1 MPKLSWLHLSDLHY
15 GKPKDAW
22 DAEYILEKL
31 VDDLTHLQTEHGLCP
46 DLIFFSG
53 DLAFGQIGSGSGKNL
68 KDQYAGVQ
76 DFLEQ
81 VRTAFKKEIP
91 KERIFLVPGNHD
103 VNRKRVD
110 AMTTPYLDSLDDQ
123 DRISDFMADGKGAW
137 KLTMERLKDYHDFLK
152 GFGNPV
158 LLQDS
163 ERLTY
168 GTTVDINGIRVGI
181 AGFNTVWSSG
191 RNSKEEN
198 GKLRVAWKWQ
208 TTYVRQ
214 HIKDAQVKIALFHH
228 PVSWGSEPDKT
239 FADDKLRNEFHFI
252 LSGHE
257 HKTGVTPYADGRAGI
272 TAYACYDRSLGSGY
286 NICCLDFENQ
296 TGEVHLRKYSTEDG
310 GGWVRRTTPKAR
322 DGRYHLEHLDNWMPP
337 PDKSKVKDPIDPVS
351 IVMAVERSSGL
362 DPAFERQLALYKR
375 RAVSLY
381 EKLPMIGFGARLR
394 VSIRIKDIYMPLHAM
409 VDDAVQSGE
418 CYADSQDAER
428 CLEKLGRNTQIS
440 IPDAFQV
447 CRENNSRGIVIL
459 GDPGS
464 GKTTHLK
471 RLLLWAL
478 SKDHE
483 TIGLPAG
490 IIPVFL
496 PLRELKSSNIK
507 NFIHH
512 CMADAGLEMTREFT
526 DRLLDHHPVLLLF
539 DGLDE
544 IQNTT
549 LRVEAVRNISR
560 FMTGRSNLYAA
571 VTCRFAGYTATAR
584 LDNEFMELHLRP
596 LTRDQAQEFIR
607 TWYRLVET
615 ADNKDLSQA
624 RDLAGKKANDLIE
637 NLSSNDFR
645 AGRVFEMTRNPLLL
659 TNICL
664 VHRDGGRLPKTRGK
678 LYKAAMDV
686 LLEFWRGSRG
696 VEVRIGA
703 DLGRRVLQPVA
714 LWMHQKENRI
724 RASADE
730 LAPVLEEALEKVRW
744 PYGFAR
750 DFLRM
755 VRDDTGLLTG
765 WGSSTY
771 GFMHLGFQEYL
782 AACQIRSLSFED
794 DTVLAQLAEHW
805 GQSWWQEV
813 ILLLV
818 GLEEPSRFK
827 AFITQVVKLPAFS
840 NDPDMAEHC
849 LEDAAEI
856 DWTPFLDLLAA
867 APGKDSQLWDRQL
880 TALRILDRHAKDRVK
895 PLAGNLKDHPMPQIR
910 QRFSVQHRH
919 QDENVVVH
927 GDIQYEMVKIPGGRI
942 TIESSEIVLDPFYM
956 GRYPVTNRQYALY
969 LKANPDAREP
979 EYWGDREYNGES
991 QPVVGV
997 SWDEARDFAQ
1007 WAGLALPSEA
1017 QWELACRAGTT
1028 TRFYTGDADE
1038 DLARAG
1044 WYTDNSGDRLHP
1056 VGEKEPNAYGL
1067 YDMHGN
1073 VWEWTIDKFGG
1084 ASRVIRG
1091 GAFIDPAELCRSAYR
1106 YFIHPSN
1113 RIPDLGFRLV
1123 LLPGRQD
1130 KGR

>member
-1 MPKLSWLHLSDLHY
+1 MSTLSWLHLSDLHY
-15 GKPKDAW
+15 GKPQDAW
-22 DAEYILEKL
+22 DAEPILKDLINDLKL
-31 VDDLTHLQTEHGLCP
+31 LEEDHGLCP

-53 DLAFGQIGSGSGKNL
+53 DLAFGQMGPEPGKNL
-68 KDQYAGVQ
+68 KDQYEGVAK
-76 DFLEQ
+76 FLEQ
-81 VRTAFKKEIP
+81 VRTVFSKPVP
-91 KERIFLVPGNHD
+91 KTHIFLVPGNHD
-103 VNRKRVD
+103 VNQKRVGK
-110 AMTTPYLDSLDDQ
+110 MSTMFIDSLDDPES
-123 DRISDFMADGKGAW
+123 IYNFMAGGGDDW
-137 KLTMERLKDYHDFLK
+137 NRVMDRLEDYRSFLK
-152 GFGNPV
+152 NFGNSV
-158 LLQDS
+158 LLQDP

-168 GTTVDINGIRVGI
+168 GTTVKINHIHVGI

-191 RNSKEEN
+191 RSSKEEN

-208 TTYVRQ
+208 NTRVQ
-214 HIKDAQVKIALFHH
+214 KEMENADVKIALFHH
-228 PVSWGSEPDKT
+228 PVSWGVEADKA

-257 HKTGVTPYADGRAGI
+257 HKTAVTSYANGRSVI
-272 TAYACYDRSLGSGY
+272 SSYACYHRSQGSGY
-286 NICCLDFENQ
+286 NICCLNFENQ
-296 TGEVHLRKYSTEDG
+296 TGEVHLRKYSDEDG
-310 GGWVRRTTPKAR
+310 GGWVRRITPKAP
-322 DGRYHLEHLDNWMPP
+322 DGRYHLEHLDKWMPKISLP
-337 PDKSKVKDPIDPVS
+337 KASTPDTDAS
-351 IVMAVERSSGL
+351 
-362 DPAFERQLALYKR
+362 PAPSTPNPEFEGQLALYKS

-381 EKLPMIGFGARLR
+381 EKLPMIGFGSRLR
-394 VSIRIKDIYMPLHAM
+394 VSIRIEDIYMPLHAM

-418 CYADSQDAER
+418 CYADADDAVE

-447 CRENNSRGIVIL
+447 CLEKNSRGVVIL

-478 SKDHE
+478 SKNYE

-490 IIPVFL
+490 ILPVFL
-496 PLRELKSSNIK
+496 PLRELKDSNIK
-507 NFIHH
+507 NFIYGR
-512 CMADAGLEMTREFT
+512 MADAGLEMTKEFT

-544 IQNTT
+544 IQNTK
-549 LRVEAVRNISR
+549 LRVEAARNIAR
-560 FMTGRSNLYAA
+560 FMNGRNQLYAA

-584 LDNEFMELHLRP
+584 LENEFMELHLRP
-596 LTRDQAQEFIR
+596 LSQDQAHDFIR

-615 ADNKDLSQA
+615 ADNSDQLQA
-624 RDLAGKKANDLIE
+624 RDIAGKKADDLIDS
-637 NLSSNDFR
+637 LSSDDFR
-645 AGRVFEMTRNPLLL
+645 SGRVFEMTRNPLLL

-664 VHRDGGRLPKTRGK
+664 VHRDGGRLPRTRGK
-678 LYKAAMDV
+678 LYRAAMDV

-696 VEVRIGA
+696 MEVRIGA

-714 LWMHQKENRI
+714 LWMHQEENRI
-724 RASADE
+724 RACADE
-730 LAPVLEEALEKVRW
+730 LAPVLEKALEKVRW
-744 PYGFAR
+744 PHGSGR

-765 WGSSTY
+765 WGSDTY

-794 DTVLAQLAEHW
+794 ENVLAQLAEHW

-827 AFITQVVKLPAFS
+827 AFMAQVVQLPSFS
-840 NDPDMAEHC
+840 DNPEIAERC

-867 APGKDSQLWDRQL
+867 EPGKDSKLWDRQL
-880 TALRILDRHAKDRVK
+880 TALKILDRHAKERLK
-895 PLAGNLKDHPMPQIR
+895 PLTGDLENHPMPQIR
-910 QRFSVQHRH
+910 QRFSAEHLR
-919 QDENVVVH
+919 QDNEVLIH
-927 GDIQYEMVKIPGGRI
+927 GDIQYEMVRIPGGRI
-942 TIESSEIVLDPFYM
+942 TIESSEFTIDPFYM

-969 LKANPDAREP
+969 LKANLKAKEP

-997 SWDEARDFAQ
+997 SWDETRDFAQ

-1017 QWELACRAGTT
+1017 QWEFACRAGTM
-1028 TRFYTGDADE
+1028 TRFYTGDTDE

-1044 WYTDNSGDRLHP
+1044 WYRGNSGDNLHP

-1073 VWEWTIDKFGG
+1073 VWEWTTDKIGG
-1084 ASRVIRG
+1084 SLRVIRG
-1091 GAFIDPAELCRSAYR
+1091 GSFLNPAVSCRSASR
-1106 YFIHPSN
+1106 RCFHPSG
-1113 RIPDLGFRLV
+1113 RDRDWAFRLV

>member
-1 MPKLSWLHLSDLHY
+1 MSKLSWLHLSDLHY

-22 DAEYILEKL
+22 DAEPILKNLIKDLKHLEK
-31 VDDLTHLQTEHGLCP
+31 DHGLCP

-53 DLAFGQIGSGSGKNL
+53 DLAFGQMGPEPGKNL
-68 KDQYAGVQ
+68 EDQYKGVEK
-76 DFLEQ
+76 FLEQ
-81 VRTAFKKEIP
+81 VRTAFSKQISKT
-91 KERIFLVPGNHD
+91 RIFLVPGNHD
-103 VNRKRVD
+103 VNRKRVGN
-110 AMTTPYLDSLDDQ
+110 MSTMFIDSLDDQ
-123 DRISDFMADGKGAW
+123 ESISDFMAGGGEDW
-137 KLTMERLKDYHDFLK
+137 NRVMDRLEDYRNFLK
-152 GFGNPV
+152 NFGNPV
-158 LLQDS
+158 LLQDRD
-163 ERLTY
+163 RLTY
-168 GTTVDINGIRVGI
+168 GTTVDINGIQVGI

-208 TTYVRQ
+208 NTRVQ
-214 HIKDAQVKIALFHH
+214 KEMEDARVKIALFHH

-257 HKTGVTPYADGRAGI
+257 HKIGVTPNADGRAGI
-272 TAYACYDRSLGSGY
+272 AAYACYDRSRGSGY

-322 DGRYHLEHLDNWMPP
+322 DGRYHLEHLDRWMPQQ
-337 PDKSKVKDPIDPVS
+337 DNSKLKDPIEPVPSAISASAPSGPDP
-351 IVMAVERSSGL
+351 E
-362 DPAFERQLALYKR
+362 FERQLALYKR

-394 VSIRIKDIYMPLHAM
+394 VSIRIKDIYMPLRAM
-409 VDDAVQSGE
+409 VDDAVQSGQ
-418 CYADSQDAER
+418 CYADPQDAAR
-428 CLEKLGRNTQIS
+428 CLEKIGRNTSIS

-447 CRENNSRGIVIL
+447 CRKNKGRGIVIL

-471 RLLLWAL
+471 RLFLWAL

-490 IIPVFL
+490 IIPLFL

-507 NFIHH
+507 NFIHD
-512 CMADAGLEMTREFT
+512 CMADAGLEMTKEFT

-544 IQNTT
+544 IQKTT

-596 LTRDQAQEFIR
+596 LTRNQAQDFIH

-615 ADNKDLSQA
+615 ADNKNLSQA
-624 RDLAGKKANDLIE
+624 QDLAVKKADDLIE

-664 VHRDGGRLPKTRGK
+664 VHRDGGRLPRTRGK
-678 LYKAAMDV
+678 LYRAAMDV
-686 LLEFWRGSRG
+686 LLEFWRGFRG

-703 DLGRRVLQPVA
+703 DLGQRVLQPVA

-730 LAPVLEEALEKVRW
+730 LAPVLEKALEKVRW
-744 PYGFAR
+744 PHGSAR

-765 WGSSTY
+765 WGNSTY

-782 AACQIRSLSFED
+782 AACHIRRLSFED
-794 DTVLAQLAEHW
+794 DTVLTQLAEHW

-813 ILLLV
+813 ILLLL

-827 AFITQVVKLPAFS
+827 AFMTQVVKLPAFS
-840 NDPDMAEHC
+840 NDPDMAKRC

-867 APGKDSQLWDRQL
+867 APGKDPQLWDRQL
-880 TALRILDRHAKDRVK
+880 TALRILDRHAKDRLK

-910 QRFSVQHRH
+910 QRFSVQQRR

-927 GDIQYEMVKIPGGRI
+927 GDIQYEMVNIPGGKI
-942 TIESSEIVLDPFYM
+942 TIDSSEIELDPFYM

-969 LKANPDAREP
+969 LKANPKAREP
-979 EYWGDREYNGES
+979 EYWGHREYNGES

-1007 WAGLALPSEA
+1007 WVGLELPSEA
-1017 QWELACRAGTT
+1017 QWEFACRAGTT

-1038 DLARAG
+1038 DLVRAG
-1044 WYTDNSGDRLHP
+1044 WYKDNSGDRLHS

-1073 VWEWTIDKFGG
+1073 VREWTTDKIMG
-1084 ASRVIRG
+1084 SDRVFCG
-1091 GAFIDPAELCRSAYR
+1091 GAFDLSAQFCRSASR
-1106 YFIHPSN
+1106 YGEPPSI
-1113 RIPDLGFRLV
+1113 RIRSFGFRLV
-1123 LLPGRQD
+1123 LLTGRENIEY
-1130 KGR
+1130 